1 MRRNLTVTIGGAA
14 LAALLTLPAT
24 AQDDFGG
31 LPEGPGQEEVFY
43 NCGYCHSLRTVTNQ
57 NLQRWR
63 WDQLLTW
70 MVEEQGMAELED
82 DTRAVILEYLVAHY
96 GVEGDE

>member
-1 MRRNLTVTIGGAA
+1 MRPGVTFGGAA
-14 LAALLTLPAT
+14 LAAAFLALPAF

-43 NCGYCHSLRTVTNQ
+43 TCSYCHSLRTVTNQ
-57 NLQRWR
+57 RLQRWR

-70 MVEEQGMAELED
+70 MVEEQGMAELDAE
-82 DTRAVILEYLVAHY
+82 TRAIVLDYLVAHY
-96 GVEGDE
+96 GVPDEG